1 MARSKNYK
9 NLKYFLFLLF
19 GFLLG
24 ITTIW
29 PGIISNQGRNCF
41 LKIISDGSDGS
52 VSLKT
57 ITSISPNYLI
67 KIGNAKNKY
76 LKILYIGDHCFR

>member
-9 NLKYFLFLLF
+9 NLKYLLLLLV
-19 GFLLG
+19 GFFLG

-29 PGIISNQGRNCF
+29 PGVISNKGRNCF
-41 LKIISDGSDGS
+41 LKIIRDGSDGS

-57 ITSISPNYLI
+57 IASISPNYLI

-76 LKILYIGDHCFR
+76 LKILFIGDHCFR